1 MSGVKG
7 VMEVKQ
13 IKRTRK
19 YCGHETSSSTEVESA
34 YMMSLRGNNI
44 AWTSKFHGKVG
55 AEYTKI

>member
-19 YCGHETSSSTEVESA
+19 YCGHETSSSTLILVEPTLTCQCCVSVA
-34 YMMSLRGNNI
+34 VFITLKGF
-44 AWTSKFHGKVG
+44 W
-55 AEYTKI
+55 